1 MKAEKALKT
10 VQGFAKVAKVLSMIV
25 FVCSIVGFVGCV
37 IAAVVA
43 AAVTGSFFDTIKD
56 MIVKFTKEDTAIG
69 KDALL
74 AVSVAGAIICAA
86 EAVLSKFAFNYFRR
100 EVKDG
105 TPFTASGALE
115 LRRLGYLA
123 LFIPIG
129 ASMIV
134 GIFYGIMQKS
144 FAGIPDWSFSNG
156 STIVIGALFLI
167 GSYVFEYGTEKL
179 EAQTAPTAAELP
191 NER

>member
-1 MKAEKALKT
+1 MIAEKALKT
-10 VQGFAKVAKVLSMIV
+10 IQGFAKVAKVLSMIV
-25 FVCSIVGFVGCV
+25 FVCAIIGFVGCV

-43 AAVTGSFFDTIKD
+43 AAVTGSFFDAIKD
-56 MIVKFTKEDTAIG
+56 MVAKFTKEDIAIG
-69 KDALL
+69 KDAVLV
-74 AVSVAGAIICAA
+74 VSIAGAIICAA

-105 TPFTASGALE
+105 TPFTSGGAAE

-129 ASMIV
+129 AAMIV
-134 GIFYGIMQKS
+134 SIFYGIMQKTL
-144 FAGIPDWSFSNG
+144 AGIPDWSFSNG
-156 STIVIGALFLI
+156 GTIVIGALFLV
-167 GSYVFEYGTEKL
+167 GSYVFEYGAEKL
-179 EAQTAPTAAELP
+179 AAQTAVTAAELP

>member
-1 MKAEKALKT
+1 MKAQKALKT

-56 MIVKFTKEDTAIG
+56 MVVKLTKEDIAIG
-69 KDALL
+69 KEAVL
-74 AVSVAGAIICAA
+74 AASIAGAIICAA

-100 EVKDG
+100 EVNDG
-105 TPFTASGALE
+105 TPFTAGGAIE

-134 GIFYGIMQKS
+134 AIFYGIMQKT
-144 FAGIPDWSFSNG
+144 FEGIPDWSISNG
-156 STIVIGALFLI
+156 GTIAIGALFLI
-167 GSYVFEYGTEKL
+167 GSYVFEYGAEKL
-179 EAQTAPTAAELP
+179 DAQTAVTAAELP
-191 NER
+191 DER